1 MKFVR
6 CFAIV
11 LPIAFAIFGCDRGS
25 PTRVV
30 APNPPAPIEV
40 AEAHWVTD
48 KAALDGA
55 VRQAAASP
63 LVARA
68 IRLVPEP
75 RLTPFFQSALRAVG
89 RTSDG
94 TQVGVTILPYMVGD
108 DSTHATFLSYI
119 EGGGN
124 QVVDIG
130 ELIAGRKPTPSETG
144 FYPTEFLGQL
154 VWVKDGG
161 APDGLAEAGR
171 QERAGRPHLSPER
184 INWSRFSRC
193 FFEGA
198 PNACISGSQAADA
211 IAPEIPKIRVIGCAV
226 GVAGLAIAC
235 ASDAL
240 KS

>member
-11 LPIAFAIFGCDRGS
+11 LPIAFAVFGCDRGA

-30 APNPPAPIEV
+30 APPSPPASVEV

-68 IRLVPEP
+68 IRLVPGP
-75 RLTPFFQSALRAVG
+75 RLTPFFQGALRAVG

-94 TQVGVTILPYMVGD
+94 AQVGVTILPYMVGD

-119 EGGGN
+119 EGGAT

-161 APDGLAEAGR
+161 APDGAAEAG
-171 QERAGRPHLSPER
+171 QPHLSPER
-184 INWSRFSRC
+184 FQWSKFSRC
-193 FFEGA
+193 LFEGA
-198 PNACISGSQAADA
+198 PNACISGGDAASA
-211 IAPEIPKIRVIGCAV
+211 IAPEVPRIRVIGCAV
-226 GVAGLAIAC
+226 GIAGLAIAC
-235 ASDAL
+235 AADAL